1 MKHHDYVVGYDT
13 VLKQRNKVVG

>member
-1 MKHHDYVVGYDT
+1 VGYDT